1 MVSKNLEI
9 KSPYCLRLEIIDLSF
24 IITFDLAV
32 MILMGIGSRRFVVD
46 FFQVLF
52 FCLVIKNIA
61 KINKKK

>member
-52 FCLVIKNIA
+52 FCLENLKF
-61 KINKKK
+61 

>member
-52 FCLVIKNIA
+52 FCLVNLKF
-61 KINKKK
+61 